1 MEAIVQQLL
10 RLAASAL
17 ALIFGAVILSGC
29 TSSLGSLR
37 PIGSAATEEYRIDS
51 GDKIRV
57 TVQDLKDANADYT
70 VDDTGVISFPMIKQV
85 TVRNKT
91 YRDVELA
98 IENEF
103 RRQQIL
109 VNPKVSV
116 QPIELRPFYILGEV
130 GRPGEYPYRQGMTVF
145 SAISVAGGY
154 TYRAMAGKVEV
165 TRLADGKRVV
175 GFALEDTPIMPGDR
189 IRVVEKWF

>member
-1 MEAIVQQLL
+1 MEANMQQVT
-10 RLAASAL
+10 RLVASVL
-17 ALIFGAVILSGC
+17 ALVFGAVILSGC
-29 TSSLGSLR
+29 GSSLSSLR
-37 PIGSAATEEYRIDS
+37 AIGAAATEEYRIDA

-70 VDDTGVISFPMIKQV
+70 VDDTGVVSFPMIKQV

-91 YRDVELA
+91 YREVELA

-103 RRQQIL
+103 RKQQIL

-165 TRLADGKRVV
+165 SRLTNGKRVV
-175 GFALEDTPIMPGDR
+175 GYALEDTPIMPGDR
-189 IRVVEKWF
+189 IRVVERWF